1 MNLQLQNLKPTKSDV
16 SMASDSIVRLVDEG
30 RENALDVA
38 IWLKAMEELVK
49 ETREKLIQHT
59 LSELDKY
66 HDGKANVYDVKVERM
81 EAGVKYDYS
90 GDYVWREMKQIVDK
104 ANTAL
109 KNREDMLKRIPQGHQ
124 LVDENG
130 EAMEGP
136 VKTSTTSYKVT
147 LSK

>member
-1 MNLQLQNLKPTKSDV
+1 
-16 SMASDSIVRLVDEG
+16 MASDSIVRLVDEG
-30 RENALDVA
+30 KENALDVA

-49 ETREKLIQHT
+49 ETREKLTQYT
-59 LSELDKY
+59 VSELDKY
-66 HDGKANVYDVKVERM
+66 HDGKANVYDVKVERI

-90 GDYVWREMKQIVDK
+90 GDYVWREMKRVSDK
-104 ANTAL
+104 ASAAL
-109 KNREDMLKRIPQGHQ
+109 KSREDMLKKIPQGHQ

-136 VKTSTTSYKVT
+136 IKTSTTSYKVT

>member
-1 MNLQLQNLKPTKSDV
+1 MNLALQNLKPTKSDV
-16 SMASDSIVRLVDEG
+16 SMASDNIIRLVDEG
-30 RENALDVA
+30 HENALDVA

-49 ETREKLIQHT
+49 ETREKLTQYTI
-59 LSELDKY
+59 SELDKY
-66 HDGKANVYDVKVERM
+66 KDGKASIYDVKVERV
-81 EAGVKYDYS
+81 EVGVKYDYS
-90 GDYVWREMKQIVDK
+90 GDYVWREMKQFADK

-109 KNREDMLKRIPQGHQ
+109 KNREEMLKKVPQGHQ